1 VLAEKAL
8 GLPALL
14 KSATVPVN
22 LIENASADMWGNL
35 SDQRSSYRRA
45 IRSPSRLHCAGDPF
59 LLLVDDPF
67 ATLDKFVGLINE
79 SRSLALQILSSFICL
94 GTHQISCFI
103 SLASDSIAS
112 AGATIGCK
120 EDSDY

>member
-14 KSATVPVN
+14 KSATAQVN

-45 IRSPSRLHCAGDPF
+45 IRSPSRLHA
-59 LLLVDDPF
+59 LV
-67 ATLDKFVGLINE
+67 TLSFCSLTTRLP
-79 SRSLALQILSSFICL
+79 RS
-94 GTHQISCFI
+94 TN
-103 SLASDSIAS
+103 SLV
-112 AGATIGCK
+112 
-120 EDSDY
+120 